1 MAAIVGATIAAVR
14 GRTTTLA
21 LSWRNTTD
29 WAKRRPLA
37 LRLADALGRGRG
49 RLRLFDDLNPPA
61 RPAFVPDLTNWER
74 HELAATWIG
83 HATVL
88 LRVGGMTI
96 LTDPVFS
103 TRVGICMGLM
113 TLGPR
118 RLVAPSIS
126 ISKLPKLDLILISHA
141 HFDHLDRP
149 SLVRLAKK
157 TPVITAHRT
166 LDLVRDLGFNNVTE
180 LQWGE
185 SLRVGDV
192 NVTAR
197 EVNHWGARTFY
208 DHHRGFNAY
217 LLESSKHRVL
227 YGGDTAF
234 HDRFRDLRT
243 GAGKGVD
250 LAILGIGAYDPYVA
264 AHATP
269 EQAWQMADHC
279 MADHVLPMHHSTF
292 RLSHEP
298 THEPL
303 ERLMTAAGRLV
314 DRVVASKVGKI
325 WTPG

>member
-1 MAAIVGATIAAVR
+1 MMCEQGCPRAGEER
-14 GRTTTLA
+14 LGLN
-21 LSWRNTTD
+21 WRHYTD

-37 LRLADALGRGRG
+37 LRLADAMGRGRG
-49 RLRLFDDLNPPA
+49 RLRLFDDINPPT
-61 RPAFVPDLTNWER
+61 RSPFVPDLTNWER

-88 LRVGGMTI
+88 LRIGGMTI

-118 RLVAPSIS
+118 RLTAPAVSIG
-126 ISKLPKLDLILISHA
+126 KLPKLDLILISHA

-149 SLVRLAKK
+149 SLVRLSKQ

-166 LDLVRDLGFNNVTE
+166 HDLVHDLGFRNVTE

-185 SLRVGDV
+185 SLRLGDV

-197 EVNHWGARTFY
+197 EVRHWGARTFY

-227 YGGDTAF
+227 YGGDTAY
-234 HDRFRDLRT
+234 HEGFRDLGGER
-243 GAGKGVD
+243 GAKGVD
-250 LAILGIGAYDPYVA
+250 LAI
-264 AHATP
+264 
-269 EQAWQMADHC
+269 
-279 MADHVLPMHHSTF
+279 
-292 RLSHEP
+292 
-298 THEPL
+298 
-303 ERLMTAAGRLV
+303 
-314 DRVVASKVGKI
+314 
-325 WTPG
+325 